1 MSQILDDIMISPVLQ
16 RLNIRPIQIAEFC
29 KQYHVMELGIFG
41 SVLRDDFGPESD
53 VDFLVMFEPG
63 HSLSWGEWG
72 RAVDDLTALV
82 GRSVDLTRKNGV
94 VNPFSRSE
102 ILKTVRVIYPF
113 QSSDVLEIVKVDR
126 MTQENVR
133 NNAALLDMVE
143 AIEGA
148 LRFSQGSTFED
159 YECNELLRRAMER
172 QLEILGEAAN
182 RVSNEFQQLHLEIDW
197 RNVVGLRN
205 RIIHE
210 YDRVDDA
217 TIWRIV
223 VDVLPPL
230 LEQVMTLVPPL
241 PEVGY

>member
-1 MSQILDDIMISPVLQ
+1 MIQVFDEVEDSVWQ
-16 RLNIRPIQIAEFC
+16 RLGVTPIQFAKFC
-29 KQYHVMELGIFG
+29 ERYCVMELGVFG
-41 SVLRDDFGPESD
+41 SVLRDDFRPESD

-63 HSLSWGEWG
+63 NSLSWVEWG
-72 RAVDDLTALV
+72 QAVDDLTALV

-102 ILKTVRVIYPF
+102 ILSTVRVIYPF
-113 QSSDVLEIVKVDR
+113 KNSDVLEIVKVNK
-126 MTQENVR
+126 MAQENVR
-133 NNAALLDMVE
+133 NSAALLDMVE
-143 AIEGA
+143 SIEAA
-148 LRFSQGSTFED
+148 LRFSSGATFAD

-182 RVSNEFQQLHLEIDW
+182 RVSSEFQQSHSEIDW

-223 VDVLPPL
+223 VDVLPSL
-230 LEQVMTLVPPL
+230 LEQVRNLVPPL
-241 PEVGY
+241 PESEL

>member
-1 MSQILDDIMISPVLQ
+1 MIQILDDVTTSPVWQ
-16 RLNIRPIQIAEFC
+16 RLNLRPIQIAEFC
-29 KQYHVMELGIFG
+29 NQYRVVELGVFG

-53 VDFLVMFEPG
+53 VDFLVLFEPG

-72 RAVDDLTALV
+72 QAVEDLTALV

-113 QSSDVLEIVKVDR
+113 QNSDVLEIVQANQ

-133 NNAALLDMVE
+133 NSAALLDMVE
-143 AIEGA
+143 AVEGA
-148 LRFSQGSTFED
+148 LRFSQGMIFED

-172 QLEILGEAAN
+172 QLEILGKAAN
-182 RVSNEFQQLHLEIDW
+182 RVSSEFQQLHSEIDW

-230 LEQVMTLVPPL
+230 LVQVRMLVPPL
-241 PEVGY
+241 PEVGD